1 MFVSKCCK
9 CFSLYPG
16 LSAKAIRNF
25 IRYCL
30 PVIAASAM
38 TCPGYA
44 QDIWRGVDLSYVN
57 ELEDCG
63 AVYRYEGEVAD
74 PYAIFAGKGA
84 NVVRLRLWH
93 TPDWTEYSTLPD
105 VTRSIRRAKQHDMA
119 VLLDFHY
126 SDDWADP
133 GNQIIPAAWR
143 TAKTTEE
150 LAQRLY
156 DYTYETLMTLDEQGL
171 LPEYVQVGNEINTEM
186 LLTEEIAEHTPINW
200 ERNVVLLNAG
210 ISAVR
215 QVSDDSGKTIGLM
228 LHVAQPENVG
238 PWVDAAAE
246 AGILDID
253 IIGVSYYAKWSKMP
267 FNLVEEAIRRL
278 HHRYGK
284 DVVVVET
291 AYPWTLRYNDQAH
304 NILGADSLIDGYP
317 ATQDGQRRLLIDL
330 TSAVLRGGGL
340 GVVYWEPAWVSSDCK
355 TRWGQGSHWENASL
369 FDFRH
374 VNLHKG
380 ADFLS
385 HDYSNEVESAQDSK

>member
-1 MFVSKCCK
+1 M
-9 CFSLYPG
+9 
-16 LSAKAIRNF
+16 
-25 IRYCL
+25 
-30 PVIAASAM
+30 
-38 TCPGYA
+38 
-44 QDIWRGVDLSYVN
+44 SYVN

-63 AVYRYEGEVAD
+63 AVYRHEGEVAD

-84 NVVRLRLWH
+84 NIVRLRLWH

-246 AGILDID
+246 AGILDFD

-385 HDYSNEVESAQDSK
+385 HDYSNEVESVQDSK

>member
-1 MFVSKCCK
+1 M
-9 CFSLYPG
+9 
-16 LSAKAIRNF
+16 
-25 IRYCL
+25 
-30 PVIAASAM
+30 
-38 TCPGYA
+38 
-44 QDIWRGVDLSYVN
+44 
-57 ELEDCG
+57 
-63 AVYRYEGEVAD
+63 AD
-74 PYAIFAGKGA
+74 PYAMFAGKGA
-84 NVVRLRLWH
+84 NIVRLRLWH
-93 TPDWTEYSTLPD
+93 SPDWTEYSTLPD
-105 VTRSIRRAKQHDMA
+105 VIRSIRRAKQHDMA

-156 DYTYETLMTLDEQGL
+156 DYTYETLMALDEQGL
-171 LPEYVQVGNEINTEM
+171 LPEYVQVGNEINTEL

-355 TRWGQGSHWENASL
+355 TRWGQGSHWENAAL
-369 FDFRH
+369 FDFH
-374 VNLHKG
+374 PGNLHKG

-385 HDYSNEVESAQDSK
+385 HDYSNEVESTQDSK

>member
-44 QDIWRGVDLSYVN
+44 QEIWRGVDLSYVN

-74 PYAIFAGKGA
+74 PYAIFAGRGA

-93 TPDWTEYSTLPD
+93 SPDWTEYSTLPD

-171 LPEYVQVGNEINTEM
+171 LPEYVQVGNEINTEL

>member
-9 CFSLYPG
+9 CFSCYPG
-16 LSAKAIRNF
+16 LSAKVIRTF

-63 AVYRYEGEVAD
+63 AVYRYEGEASD
-74 PYAIFAGKGA
+74 PYTIFADKGA

-186 LLTEEIAEHTPINW
+186 LLTEEIAEHTPIKW

-215 QVSDDSGKTIGLM
+215 QVSDDNGKTIGLM

-267 FNLVEEAIRRL
+267 FTLVEEAIRRL

-330 TSAVLRGGGL
+330 MSAVLRGGGL
-340 GVVYWEPAWVSSDCK
+340 GVVYWEPAWVSSRCK
-355 TRWGQGSHWENASL
+355 TRWGHGSHWENAAL
-369 FDFRH
+369 FDFH
-374 VNLHKG
+374 PGNLHKG